1 MRREIVINAG
11 LNETRIAILEE
22 KELVEVMVERPES
35 QRRVGDIYKG
45 RVNAVLPGMQAA
57 FVDLGLEKT
66 AFLHASD
73 LHPSETDLDE
83 MFDDDE
89 SENGKPEAAGG
100 GGGGGRGGGRWRRD
114 EPVPRIEE
122 ALQKGQE
129 ILVQITKEPIGTK
142 GPRVTTQISLP
153 GRYLVLMPGH
163 DHIGVSRKI
172 EDRAERTR
180 LKTLIKEIRPK
191 GSGLIVRTVGSERGK
206 KEFQS
211 DIKYLEQLWT
221 KIDKQSQR
229 SKAPAILHR
238 EMELTTGL
246 IRDIFTEDVSQL
258 VIDSKEEYKEILDYL
273 KTYVPELS
281 SRIKLYRGAEPIFD
295 HFGIETELE
304 KAMDRKVWL
313 KRGGYITIDQTEA
326 LVAID
331 VNTGRFTGK
340 KNQEDTIFKTNVE
353 AAEEIAR
360 QLRLRDMGGI
370 IVLDF
375 IDMEIEANKKAVL
388 ETLRTRLKR
397 DRSRTKAFAVSD
409 LGLVEMTRQRQR
421 PSLTAFFNQDCPECG
436 GTGKVLS
443 LASATLR
450 IGRMLRRVGLRAK
463 EKILLLRVHPDLAVH
478 LVEQVPDL
486 LEDLER
492 AYRFRIEI
500 RDDPSLR
507 RDEIRLFR
515 GRTFEEITKQFEK

>member
-11 LNETRIAILEE
+11 RHETRIAILEE
-22 KELVEVMVERPES
+22 KELVEVMVERPEA

-73 LHPSETDLDE
+73 LHPDTDLDE

-89 SENGKPEAAGG
+89 EENGKQDGG
-100 GGGGGRGGGRWRRD
+100 GGGGGRGGRWRRD
-114 EPVPRIEE
+114 EPTPRIEE

-142 GPRVTTQISLP
+142 GPRVTTQVSLA

-172 EDRAERTR
+172 EDRQERAR

-221 KIDKQSQR
+221 KIDKSAAR
-229 SKAPAILHR
+229 AKAPAVLHT

-258 VIDSKEEYKEILDYL
+258 SIDSKEEHKEILEYL

-281 SRIKLYRGAEPIFD
+281 SRVKLYRGQEPIFD
-295 HFGIETELE
+295 HFGIEAELE
-304 KAMDRKVWL
+304 KAMERKVWL

-340 KNQEDTIFKTNVE
+340 KNQEDTILKTNLE

-360 QLRLRDMGGI
+360 QLRLRDLGGI

-388 ETLRTRLKR
+388 ETLRNRLKR

-421 PSLTAFFNQDCPECG
+421 PSLATYFNQDCPECG

-443 LASATLR
+443 LASATIR
-450 IGRMLRRVGLRAK
+450 IERMLRRVGLRAK

-478 LVEQVPDL
+478 LVEQNSDL

-492 AYRFRIEI
+492 AYRYRIEI

-515 GRTFEEITKQFEK
+515 GRTFEEITKQFER

>member
-11 LNETRIAILEE
+11 RNETRIAILEE
-22 KELVEVMVERPES
+22 KDLVEVMVERPEAR
-35 QRRVGDIYKG
+35 RRVGDIYKG

-73 LHPSETDLDE
+73 LHPSELDLDE
-83 MFDDDE
+83 MFE
-89 SENGKPEAAGG
+89 EEEAEEPPPQ
-100 GGGGGRGGGRWRRD
+100 GGRGRGRRD
-114 EPVPRIEE
+114 EPAPRIED
-122 ALQKGQE
+122 ALKKGQE

-142 GPRVTTQISLP
+142 GPRVTTQVSLP

-172 EDRAERTR
+172 EDRQERAR
-180 LKTLIKEIRPK
+180 LKALTKEIRPK
-191 GSGLIVRTVGSERGK
+191 NSGIIVRTVGADRGK
-206 KEFQS
+206 KEFQD
-211 DIKYLEQLWT
+211 DIKYLEQLWQ
-221 KIDKQSQR
+221 KIEKQSLR
-229 SKAPAILHR
+229 AKAPAILHR

-246 IRDIFTEDVSQL
+246 IRDLFTEDVSQL
-258 VIDSKEEYKEILDYL
+258 VIDSKEEYREILDYL
-273 KTYVPELS
+273 KNYVPELS
-281 SRIKLYRGAEPIFD
+281 SRVKLYRGEAPIFD
-295 HFGIETELE
+295 HFGIESEIE

-340 KNQEDTIFKTNVE
+340 KSQEDTILKTNVE

-360 QLRLRDMGGI
+360 QLRLRDLGGI
-370 IVLDF
+370 VVLDF
-375 IDMEIEANKKAVL
+375 IDMESEANKKAVL
-388 ETLRTRLKR
+388 DTLRTRLKR

-421 PSLTAFFNQDCPECG
+421 PSLAAYFNQDCPECG

-443 LASATLR
+443 LASAALR

-463 EKILLLRVHPDLAVH
+463 EKQLLLRVHPDLAVY
-478 LVEQVPDL
+478 LVEQNHDIL
-486 LEDLER
+486 DELEKKFR
-492 AYRFRIEI
+492 YRVEI

-515 GRTFEEITKQFEK
+515 GRTFEEITKQFEH

>member
-1 MRREIVINAG
+1 MRREIVINTG
-11 LNETRIAILEE
+11 LHETRIAILEE
-22 KELVEVMVERPES
+22 KELVEVMVERPEAR
-35 QRRVGDIYKG
+35 RRVGDIYKG

-73 LHPSETDLDE
+73 LHPSDSELDDMFEDEETE
-83 MFDDDE
+83 
-89 SENGKPEAAGG
+89 EAKQD
-100 GGGGGRGGGRWRRD
+100 GGGGGRGGRWRRD
-114 EPVPRIEE
+114 EPAPRIEE

-172 EDRAERTR
+172 EDRQERSR

-211 DIKYLEQLWT
+211 DVKYLEALWT
-221 KIDKQSQR
+221 KIERQSQR
-229 SKAPAILHR
+229 AKAPAILHR

-258 VIDSKEEYKEILDYL
+258 VIDSKE
-273 KTYVPELS
+273 
-281 SRIKLYRGAEPIFD
+281 
-295 HFGIETELE
+295 
-304 KAMDRKVWL
+304 DRKVWL
-313 KRGGYITIDQTEA
+313 KRGGYITIDPTEA

-340 KNQEDTIFKTNVE
+340 KNQEDTILKTNLE

-360 QLRLRDMGGI
+360 QLRLRDLGGI

-388 ETLRTRLKR
+388 DTLRNRLKR

-421 PSLTAFFNQDCPECG
+421 PSLATYFNQDCPECG

-443 LASATLR
+443 LASATIR
-450 IGRMLRRVGLRAK
+450 IERMLRRVGLRAK
-463 EKILLLRVHPDLAVH
+463 EKVLLLRVHPDLAVH
-478 LVEQVPDL
+478 LVEQNSDL
-486 LEDLER
+486 LENLER
-492 AYRFRIEI
+492 TYKFRIEI

-515 GRTFEEITKQFEK
+515 GRTFEEITKQFER

>member
-11 LNETRIAILEE
+11 RHETRIALLED
-22 KELVEVMVERPES
+22 KELVEVMVERPEAV
-35 QRRVGDIYKG
+35 RRVGDIYKG

-73 LHPSETDLDE
+73 LHPSETELDD
-83 MFDDDE
+83 MFEDE
-89 SENGKPEAAGG
+89 DAAEDGAKDGKQN
-100 GGGGGRGGGRWRRD
+100 GGRGGGRWRRD
-114 EPVPRIEE
+114 EPAPKIEE
-122 ALQKGQE
+122 ALKKGQE

-142 GPRVTTQISLP
+142 GPRVTTQVSLP

-180 LKTLIKEIRPK
+180 LKTLIKDIRPQ

-206 KEFQS
+206 KEFQA

-221 KIDKQSQR
+221 KIEKQSQR
-229 SKAPAILHR
+229 AKAPAILHR

-246 IRDIFTEDVSQL
+246 IRDIFTEDVAQL
-258 VIDSKEEYKEILDYL
+258 VIDDKDGYKEVLDYL
-273 KTYVPELS
+273 KNYVPELS
-281 SRIKLYRGAEPIFD
+281 SRVKLYRGAEPIFD
-295 HFGIETELE
+295 HFGIEAELE

-340 KNQEDTIFKTNVE
+340 KNQEETIFKTNME
-353 AAEEIAR
+353 ASEEIAR
-360 QLRLRDMGGI
+360 QLRLRDLGGI

-375 IDMEIEANKKAVL
+375 IDMEIEGNKKAVL
-388 ETLRTRLKR
+388 DTLRNRLKR

-421 PSLTAFFNQDCPECG
+421 PSLVSYFNQDCPECG

-450 IGRMLRRVGLRAK
+450 IERMLRRVGLRVK
-463 EKILLLRVHPDLAVH
+463 EKLLFLRVHPDLAVH
-478 LVEQVPDL
+478 LVEQNADL

-515 GRTFEEITKQFEK
+515 GRTFEEITKQFER

>member
-11 LNETRIAILEE
+11 RHETRIAILEE

-83 MFDDDE
+83 LFDEDE
-89 SENGKPEAAGG
+89 EENGKPDEPVT
-100 GGGGGRGGGRWRRD
+100 GGRGGRWRRD
-114 EPVPRIEE
+114 EPTPRIEE
-122 ALQKGQE
+122 ALKKGQE

-142 GPRVTTQISLP
+142 GPRVTTQVSLP

-172 EDRAERTR
+172 EDRAERSR

-206 KEFQS
+206 KEFQA

-221 KIDKQSQR
+221 KIDKTSLR
-229 SKAPAILHR
+229 AKAPAILHR

-258 VIDSKEEYKEILDYL
+258 VIDSKEEYKEILEYL
-273 KTYVPELS
+273 KTYVPELG
-281 SRIKLYRGAEPIFD
+281 SRIKLYRGQEPIFD

-304 KAMDRKVWL
+304 KAMERKVWL

-360 QLRLRDMGGI
+360 QLRLRDLGGI

-388 ETLRTRLKR
+388 ETLRNRLKR

-421 PSLTAFFNQDCPECG
+421 PSLTTFFNQDCPECG

-443 LASATLR
+443 LSSAVIR
-450 IGRMLRRVGLRAK
+450 IERMLRRVGLRAK
-463 EKILLLRVHPDLAVH
+463 EKLLLLRVHPDLAVH
-478 LVEQVPDL
+478 LVEQNSDL

-492 AYRFRIEI
+492 AYKFRVEI

>member
-11 LNETRIAILEE
+11 RHETRIAILEE
-22 KELVEVMVERPES
+22 KELVEVMVERPEAR
-35 QRRVGDIYKG
+35 RRVGDIYKG

-73 LHPSETDLDE
+73 LHPSETELDD
-83 MFDDDE
+83 MFEDE
-89 SENGKPEAAGG
+89 DAAEDGAKDGKQN
-100 GGGGGRGGGRWRRD
+100 GGRGGGRWRRD
-114 EPVPRIEE
+114 EPAPKIEE
-122 ALQKGQE
+122 ALKKGQE

-142 GPRVTTQISLP
+142 GPRVTTQVSLP

-180 LKTLIKEIRPK
+180 LKTLIKDIRPQ

-206 KEFQS
+206 KEFQA

-221 KIDKQSQR
+221 KIEKQSQR
-229 SKAPAILHR
+229 AKAPAILHR

-246 IRDIFTEDVSQL
+246 IRDIFTEDVAQL
-258 VIDSKEEYKEILDYL
+258 VIDDKDGYKEVLDYL
-273 KTYVPELS
+273 KNYVPELS
-281 SRIKLYRGAEPIFD
+281 SRVKLYRGAEPIFD
-295 HFGIETELE
+295 HFGIEAELE

-360 QLRLRDMGGI
+360 QLRLRDLGGI

-375 IDMEIEANKKAVL
+375 IDMEIEGNKKAVL
-388 ETLRTRLKR
+388 DTLRNRLKR

-421 PSLTAFFNQDCPECG
+421 PSLVSYFNQDCPECG

-450 IGRMLRRVGLRAK
+450 IERMLRRVGLRAK
-463 EKILLLRVHPDLAVH
+463 EKLLLLRVHPDLAVH
-478 LVEQVPDL
+478 LVEQNADL

-515 GRTFEEITKQFEK
+515 GRTFEEITKQFER

>member
-1 MRREIVINAG
+1 MRREIIINAG
-11 LNETRIAILEE
+11 SNETRIALLED
-22 KELVEVMVERPES
+22 KELVEVMVERPEAV
-35 QRRVGDIYKG
+35 RRVGDIYKG

-57 FVDLGLEKT
+57 FVDLGLEKS

-73 LHPSETDLDE
+73 LQPSDSDLDDLFE
-83 MFDDDE
+83 E
-89 SENGKPEAAGG
+89 EEETEERKR
-100 GGGGGRGGGRWRRD
+100 GGGRGRR
-114 EPVPRIEE
+114 EEAAPRIEE
-122 ALQKGQE
+122 ALKKGQE
-129 ILVQITKEPIGTK
+129 LLVQITKEPIGTK
-142 GPRVTTQISLP
+142 GPRVTTQVSLP

-163 DHIGVSRKI
+163 EHVGVSRKI
-172 EDRAERTR
+172 EDRQERTR
-180 LKTLIKEIRPK
+180 LKTLIKDLRHK

-211 DIKYLEQLWT
+211 DVKYLEALWT
-221 KIDKQSQR
+221 KIERQSQR
-229 SKAPAILHR
+229 AKAPAILHR

-246 IRDIFTEDVSQL
+246 IRDIFTEDVAQL
-258 VIDSKEEYKEILDYL
+258 VIDSKEEYKEILEYL

-281 SRIKLYRGAEPIFD
+281 SRIKLYRGQEPIFD
-295 HFGIETELE
+295 HFGIEAELE

-340 KNQEDTIFKTNVE
+340 KNQEDTILKTNLE

-360 QLRLRDMGGI
+360 QLRLRDLGGI

-375 IDMEIEANKKAVL
+375 IDMESEANKKAVL
-388 ETLRTRLKR
+388 DTLRNRLKR
-397 DRSRTKAFAVSD
+397 DRSRTKAFAVSE

-421 PSLTAFFNQDCPECG
+421 PSLVSYFNQDCPECG

-450 IGRMLRRVGLRAK
+450 IERMLRRVGLRAK
-463 EKILLLRVHPDLAVH
+463 EKLLLLRVHPDLAVH
-478 LVEQVPDL
+478 LVEQHADL
-486 LEDLER
+486 RENLER
-492 AYRFRIEI
+492 GYRV
-500 RDDPSLR
+500 
-507 RDEIRLFR
+507 
-515 GRTFEEITKQFEK
+515 

>member
-11 LNETRIAILEE
+11 NHETRIAILEE
-22 KELVEVMVERPES
+22 KDLVEVMVERPES

-73 LHPSETDLDE
+73 LHPSEDDVDE
-83 MFDDDE
+83 LFDDEEED
-89 SENGKPEAAGG
+89 GKEDGEK
-100 GGGGGRGGGRWRRD
+100 GGGGRGGRWRRD
-114 EPVPRIEE
+114 EPVPRIED

-142 GPRVTTQISLP
+142 GPRVTTQVSLP

-221 KIDKQSQR
+221 KIEKQSQR
-229 SKAPAILHR
+229 AKAPSILHR

-258 VIDSKEEYKEILDYL
+258 VIDSKEEYREILDYL
-273 KTYVPELS
+273 KNYVPELS

-295 HFGIETELE
+295 HFGIEAELE
-304 KAMDRKVWL
+304 KAMERKVWM

-340 KNQEDTIFKTNVE
+340 KNQEDTILKTNLE

-360 QLRLRDMGGI
+360 QLRLRDLGGI

-375 IDMEIEANKKAVL
+375 IDMEIEANKKAV
-388 ETLRTRLKR
+388 
-397 DRSRTKAFAVSD
+397 
-409 LGLVEMTRQRQR
+409 
-421 PSLTAFFNQDCPECG
+421 
-436 GTGKVLS
+436 
-443 LASATLR
+443 
-450 IGRMLRRVGLRAK
+450 
-463 EKILLLRVHPDLAVH
+463 
-478 LVEQVPDL
+478 
-486 LEDLER
+486 
-492 AYRFRIEI
+492 
-500 RDDPSLR
+500 
-507 RDEIRLFR
+507 
-515 GRTFEEITKQFEK
+515 

>member
-11 LNETRIAILEE
+11 LHETRIAILEE
-22 KELVEVMVERPES
+22 KELVEVMVERPEAR
-35 QRRVGDIYKG
+35 RRVGDIYKG

-83 MFDDDE
+83 MFEDEE
-89 SENGKPEAAGG
+89 SEDGKEDGGGG
-100 GGGGGRGGGRWRRD
+100 GGGGGRGRWRRD
-114 EPVPRIEE
+114 EPTPRIEE

-142 GPRVTTQISLP
+142 GPRVTTQVSLP
-153 GRYLVLMPGH
+153 GRYLVYMPGH
-163 DHIGVSRKI
+163 ENIGVSRKI
-172 EDRAERTR
+172 EDRAERAR
-180 LKTLIKEIRPK
+180 LKGLIKDIRPR

-229 SKAPAILHR
+229 AKAPAILHR

-258 VIDSKEEYKEILDYL
+258 VIDSKEEYREILEYL

-281 SRIKLYRGAEPIFD
+281 SRIKLYRGQEPIFD
-295 HFGIETELE
+295 HFGIEGELE
-304 KAMDRKVWL
+304 KAMERKVWL

-326 LVAID
+326 MVAID

-340 KNQEDTIFKTNVE
+340 KNQEDTILKTNLE

-388 ETLRTRLKR
+388 DTLRTRLKR

-421 PSLTAFFNQDCPECG
+421 PSLSTFFSQDCPECG

-450 IGRMLRRVGLRAK
+450 IERMLRRVGLRAK
-463 EKILLLRVHPDLAVH
+463 EKLLLLRVHPDLAVH
-478 LVEQVPDL
+478 LVEQNSDL

>member
-11 LNETRIAILEE
+11 NHETRIAILEE
-22 KELVEVMVERPES
+22 KDLVEVMVERPES

-73 LHPSETDLDE
+73 LHPSEDDVDE
-83 MFDDDE
+83 LFDDEEED
-89 SENGKPEAAGG
+89 GKEDGEK
-100 GGGGGRGGGRWRRD
+100 GGGGRGGRWRRD
-114 EPVPRIEE
+114 EPVPRIED

-142 GPRVTTQISLP
+142 GPRVTTQVSLP

-172 EDRAERTR
+172 EDRQERAR
-180 LKTLIKEIRPK
+180 LKALIKDIRPK
-191 GSGLIVRTVGSERGK
+191 GSGLIVRTVGAERGK
-206 KEFQS
+206 KEFQD
-211 DIKYLEQLWT
+211 DIKYLEQLWA
-221 KIDKQSQR
+221 KVDKTSQR
-229 SKAPAILHR
+229 AKAPAILHR

-246 IRDIFTEDVSQL
+246 IRDIFTEDVAQL
-258 VIDSKEEYKEILDYL
+258 VIDSKEEYKEILEYL

-281 SRIKLYRGAEPIFD
+281 SRIKLYRGQEPIFD
-295 HFGIETELE
+295 HFGIEAELE

-360 QLRLRDMGGI
+360 QLRLRDLGGI

-388 ETLRTRLKR
+388 ETLRSRLKR

-421 PSLTAFFNQDCPECG
+421 PSLATYFNQDCPECG

-443 LASATLR
+443 LASATIR
-450 IGRMLRRVGLRAK
+450 IERMLRRVGLRAK
-463 EKILLLRVHPDLAVH
+463 EKVLLLRVHPDLAVH
-478 LVEQVPDL
+478 LVEQNSDL
-486 LEDLER
+486 LENLER
-492 AYRFRIEI
+492 AYKFRIEI

-515 GRTFEEITKQFEK
+515 GRTFEEITKQFER